1 MFNAYRWRRVGVE
14 ADRNHYDIREC
25 PDRYDPGERVYAT
38 EEVLTARSLSCKHVV
53 THHHKTLRHEE

>member
-1 MFNAYRWRRVGVE
+1 VGVK

-38 EEVLTARSLSCKHVV
+38 EEALTARSLSCNHIV